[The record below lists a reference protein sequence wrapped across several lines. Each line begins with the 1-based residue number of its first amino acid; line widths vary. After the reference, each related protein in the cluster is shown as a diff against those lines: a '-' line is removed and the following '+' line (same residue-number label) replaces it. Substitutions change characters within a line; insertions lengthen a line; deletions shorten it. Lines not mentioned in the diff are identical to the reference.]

1 MYSAPIWAG
10 PWYYLSYFNYHSR
23 KMMAGKSLQSSE
35 LTLEEIPQVAPR
47 EIGSDVTKTA
57 ANMQF
62 LRICS
67 TQFDLHLG

>member
-1 MYSAPIWAG
+1 
-10 PWYYLSYFNYHSR
+10 
-23 KMMAGKSLQSSE
+23 MMAGKSLQSSE